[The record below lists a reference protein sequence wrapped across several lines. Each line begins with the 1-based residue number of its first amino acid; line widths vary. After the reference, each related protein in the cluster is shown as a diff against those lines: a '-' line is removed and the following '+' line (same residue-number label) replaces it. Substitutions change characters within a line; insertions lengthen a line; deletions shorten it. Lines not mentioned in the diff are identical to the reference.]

1 METIIVN
8 PDNKR
13 QSKLIKT
20 MLKEMRISFTSH
32 TDEAEVE
39 VSLAELESI
48 DKGIE
53 DINKGKVT
61 PHHEAKKRFRNA
73 IYNME

>member
-1 METIIVN
+1 MG
-8 PDNKR
+8 
-13 QSKLIKT
+13 
-20 MLKEMRISFTSH
+20 KEKRISFTSH

-39 VSLAELESI
+39 VSLAELGSI

-53 DINKGKVT
+53 DINKGKIT